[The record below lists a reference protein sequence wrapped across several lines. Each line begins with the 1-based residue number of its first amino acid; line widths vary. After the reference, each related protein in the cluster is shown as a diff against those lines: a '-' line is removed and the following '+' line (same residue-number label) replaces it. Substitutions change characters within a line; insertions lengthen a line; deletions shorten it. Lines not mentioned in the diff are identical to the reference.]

1 MEKRMDKDKLN
12 NYREQLLA
20 MKAEAEEQIKG
31 NDSYDSA
38 KEFPNDS
45 IGEMSTVVN
54 HPGDLGTELHDRETA
69 QTLKESAR
77 ERLRD
82 IEDALD
88 RIEEGTYGLSEKS
101 GKQIPEERL
110 QAEPTARLLVEE
122 QAEEEEARRI

>member
-1 MEKRMDKDKLN
+1 MDKNKLE

-20 MKAEAEEQIKG
+20 MKEEAEGQIEG
-31 NDSYDSA
+31 NDSYNSA

-45 IGEMSTVVN
+45 IGEMSTVAN

-88 RIEEGTYGLSEKS
+88 RIEEGTYGVSEKS
-101 GKQIPEERL
+101 GKPIPEERL

-122 QAEEEEARRI
+122 QAEEEEARRT

>member
-1 MEKRMDKDKLN
+1 MDKDKLN

-38 KEFPNDS
+38 KELPNDS